1 MWVIPTVPGVPSVEA
16 TCEAG
21 PAEEERLKKLREE
34 AEARARASTLVAEP
48 APTPPK
54 AAG

>member
-21 PAEEERLKKLREE
+21 PAEEERLKKLKLE
-34 AEARARASTLVAEP
+34 AEARARQSATQAKPASA
-48 APTPPK
+48 PPK
-54 AAG
+54 ASG